1 MDNHSFNESEL
12 EIHSPGDSRATTLE
26 RLSPSKAQGQ
36 GDSSLRTPQSDNCQ
50 STKLE
55 LLCRQLENT
64 NRTLSNFEARL
75 DHLSQKL
82 DNQMDQFNRR
92 LDSYMEYCDRKVSNN
107 EGDIRELDN
116 LVNQMPTWKLCWQKI
131 GS

>member
-1 MDNHSFNESEL
+1 MYVLINV
-12 EIHSPGDSRATTLE
+12 T
-26 RLSPSKAQGQ
+26 RLRVAIDWRLMVRSYDPIF
-36 GDSSLRTPQSDNCQ
+36 CQ
-50 STKLE
+50 
-55 LLCRQLENT
+55 QQMENT

-116 LVNQMPTWKLCWQKI
+116 LVNQTHGNFVGRK
-131 GS
+131 